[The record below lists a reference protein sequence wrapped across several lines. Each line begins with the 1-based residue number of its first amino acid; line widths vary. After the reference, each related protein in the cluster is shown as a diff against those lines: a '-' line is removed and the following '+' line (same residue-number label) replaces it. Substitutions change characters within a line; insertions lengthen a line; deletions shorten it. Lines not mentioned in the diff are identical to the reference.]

1 MIDDNQIRKEADK
14 EVEKVPAYSSSR
26 ELQRIQIEL
35 LLDIRNMLKE
45 IITKWIKILKDQKTL
60 MKY

>member
-45 IITKWIKILKDQKTL
+45 IITK
-60 MKY
+60 